1 MDIVENRKTDGTSQK
16 KKTEAWEDIACH
28 YNNSPNV
35 SQRANAA
42 QLKKMWQNL
51 KTKARD
57 AKTLESQKRWTGGGP
72 APPAIGSEET
82 QVLSILPTIMPTIE
96 VEIDS
101 DIIQSSTSQFSET
114 NDDDVSVSKYLK
126 PSFYG
131 KTVQKD
137 KVNP

>member
-1 MDIVENRKTDGTSQK
+1 MKNIGDDEYGHSGESQDRWYIPK
-16 KKTEAWEDIACH
+16 KKTEAWEDIAYH

-57 AKTLESQKRWTGGGP
+57 AKTLEAQKKWTGGGP

-82 QVLSILPTIMPTIE
+82 QVKQMMMTVFT
-96 VEIDS
+96 
-101 DIIQSSTSQFSET
+101 
-114 NDDDVSVSKYLK
+114 
-126 PSFYG
+126 G
-131 KTVQKD
+131 KTK
-137 KVNP
+137 KIE